1 MSRDLQRP
9 VNTDPGAIDTRSSD
23 QLLDRILA
31 SPHLAQVVPRLQPAL
46 LHRVIQHC
54 GLEDCGQ
61 LVSLAR
67 PGQLAQIFDLDL
79 WRPAAAGFDEHFDA
93 DRFGLW
99 LEVMM
104 DADMSRAAA
113 TLAAMDVELVAAGF
127 AQHLRVFD
135 CVALS
140 PFVTLDGEL
149 VTPGPALG
157 NSLRCEVGGY
167 VLSAKRVES
176 WTAVTGMLLALAD
189 AHGGY
194 FNRVMRRCCQL
205 SNSTPEA
212 DPMDDLLTTT
222 EQAMFDLALGRE
234 ERRDTQGYVTP
245 AQARAFLQTSRQVDI
260 QHGGIPPR
268 DPMTR
273 AYFRD
278 IASQMAMERDHQP
291 PELPPRHPAEPMQ
304 DAPPE
309 AVAAIVE
316 LLHESGVVPRAPR
329 ALLEGGQATTPR
341 LARIRA
347 HLQFV
352 LERDSD
358 AYATRNTELAYLANV
373 IAAGAA
379 IQSRP
384 VVAEEASNAAVA
396 VCNLGLENWPARW
409 LESGARALS
418 TRESGVVLPD
428 DLLIRHDLVSV
439 FQVGWTVLHEDV
451 CVYAAD
457 RLISVATTV
466 ECGDAYI
473 QDALAALRVSL
484 MKHVRAGTPWE
495 CRDALEV
502 IAIMDMPAWAGLCGL
517 IAEFPTLHA
526 AVGASLAHTTR
537 QVDASAF
544 EFISENAQIQQAHA
558 FMQSLPAILRG

>member
-1 MSRDLQRP
+1 M
-9 VNTDPGAIDTRSSD
+9 NIDSSETGGRGSD

-31 SPHLAQVVPRLQPAL
+31 TPHLAHVVPRLQPEL

-61 LVSLAR
+61 LVSLAT
-67 PGQLAQIFDLDL
+67 PDQLARIFDLDL
-79 WRPAAAGFDEHFDA
+79 WRPAAAGLDEHFDA

-104 DADMSRAAA
+104 DADVSSAAA
-113 TLAAMDVELVAAGF
+113 TLAAMDIELVAAGF
-127 AQHLRVFD
+127 AQHVRVFD

-140 PFVTLDGEL
+140 PFMTLDGEL
-149 VTPGPALG
+149 VTPGPALD

-176 WTAVTGMLLALAD
+176 WSAVTGMLLALAD
-189 AHGGY
+189 AHGSY
-194 FNRVMRRCCQL
+194 FNQVMRRCCQL

-212 DPMDDLLTTT
+212 DPLDDLLTTT

-245 AQARAFLQTSRQVDI
+245 AQARAFLQTSRQFDL
-260 QHGGIPPR
+260 QRGGIPAR

-278 IASQMAMERDHQP
+278 IKAQMTTERDRQP
-291 PELPPRHPAEPMQ
+291 PELPPDDLEKPVE
-304 DAPPE
+304 DAAAE

-316 LLHESGVVPRAPR
+316 LLNIPRPPR
-329 ALLEGGQATTPR
+329 ALLEGPQASTPR

-352 LERDSD
+352 LERDPD
-358 AYATRNTELAYLANV
+358 AYAMRNTELAYLANV
-373 IAAGAA
+373 IAAGAT

-384 VVAEEASNAAVA
+384 VATEEAWNAAVA
-396 VCNLGLENWPARW
+396 VCNLGLENWPAHW
-409 LESGARALS
+409 LDGEARAPS
-418 TRESGVVLPD
+418 TTEAGVVLPED
-428 DLLIRHDLVSV
+428 FLIRHDLVSV
-439 FQVGWTVLHEDV
+439 FQAGWTVLHEDV

-457 RLISVATTV
+457 TLISVVTSVDCA
-466 ECGDAYI
+466 DAYV
-473 QDALAALRVSL
+473 QDALAALRVTL

-495 CRDALEV
+495 VRDALDV

-517 IAEFPTLHA
+517 IAEFPILHA

-558 FMQSLPAILRG
+558 FMQSLPSILRG